1 MQNVNENGQIMRLN
15 LVGGFL
21 GSGKTTANIL
31 EKSLFPQPFVIQ
43 MQWEIEKLRK
53 YIVFEINYDKIGG
66 EEKIAKMSKALNS
79 KISKLPKL
87 ENFFSSLSPS
97 LLEEHHRQM
106 FKFLLEG
113 PRGFTGKDLREAHSH
128 LRLNGDAYDQFLET
142 VMQVLDEEGVEEPV
156 KKRMAEALE
165 GRREDVVI
173 KEKKKH

>member
-1 MQNVNENGQIMRLN
+1 M
-15 LVGGFL
+15 
-21 GSGKTTANIL
+21 L
-31 EKSLFPQPFVIQ
+31 EKSSFPPSFVIQ

-53 YIVFEINYDKIGG
+53 YIVFEVNYDKIGG
-66 EEKIAKMSKALNS
+66 EEKIAKMSNALTS

-87 ENFFSSLSPS
+87 DHFFSSLSPS
-97 LLEEHHRQM
+97 LNEEHHRQM

-128 LRLNGDAYDQFLET
+128 LRLNGDIYDLFKQS
-142 VMQVLDEEGVEEPV
+142 VMEVVEEDGVDEVV